1 VQAARDVVMAAR
13 AAEQRLLGGAE
24 AVMPVPLRDLPAL
37 GSEYARLYQELL
49 IQAEILKTTRPL
61 LEQARFEEQRERT
74 AVQVVDQ
81 AVPPALK
88 AKPRRSILVIVTTLS
103 AFLLVVLFVV
113 ARDWLWRNR
122 ERIARELQAT

>member
-1 VQAARDVVMAAR
+1 
-13 AAEQRLLGGAE
+13 
-24 AVMPVPLRDLPAL
+24 
-37 GSEYARLYQELL
+37 
-49 IQAEILKTTRPL
+49 
-61 LEQARFEEQRERT
+61 
-74 AVQVVDQ
+74 VDQ